1 VLLNAGLNR
10 RNPAISMGIMKLWYA
25 PTSPFARKVRIAAH
39 ELGLTNRM
47 GLLKVDPWTDAR
59 LRALNPLAKV
69 PTLELADGAT
79 LYESALI
86 CEYLDAQA
94 EVPRLFPAPGP
105 ARWNTLLRQG
115 LADGAAAAAGRLFA
129 ERRKPDA
136 ERVPGMEARFQD
148 AIDGALDA
156 LEKDPPPFGDPL
168 IGDIAAAAFIGYLD
182 FRFPGTG
189 WRATRLKLSAWFD
202 VFNVRPSMTETAHR
216 TAS

>member
-1 VLLNAGLNR
+1 
-10 RNPAISMGIMKLWYA
+10 MKLWYA

-39 ELGLTNRM
+39 ELGLANRI

-69 PTLELADGAT
+69 PTLELPDGSA
-79 LYESALI
+79 LYESSLI
-86 CEYLDAQA
+86 CEYLDAQRLDVRP
-94 EVPRLFPAPGP
+94 ESPRLFPAPGP
-105 ARWNTLLRQG
+105 ARWHTLLRQG

-129 ERRKPDA
+129 ERRKPDG
-136 ERVPGMEARFQD
+136 ERVPGMEERFQQ
-148 AIDGALDA
+148 AIDAALDA
-156 LEKDPPPFGDPL
+156 LEKDPPAFGDPL

-202 VFNVRPSMTETAHR
+202 VFNARPSMTETAHR